1 MSPLLIPQK
10 VAQGFEK
17 LQRSIE
23 RIYDIEE
30 VPRITRYLL
39 NEETLQRFS
48 KNIKEGVYLLE
59 EEGEAHV
66 GVFLKPERFEAFE
79 EGSPLEILDR
89 ENFEDFLTVI
99 EEISHFVYLL
109 WSLRKR
115 RPISQLSLELQGE
128 VDKYLTTVFHLAV
141 QNEGRFPAKVFQQ
154 LFTEPQWIEGLD
166 GEALRR
172 YEFANKLAYR
182 YCIYL
187 EEEFLRRADLPAL
200 LQELRR
206 FYRRDLQSKLSRI
219 LH

>member
-1 MSPLLIPQK
+1 MSLFIPEK

-23 RIYDIEE
+23 RIYDVEE
-30 VPRITRYLL
+30 VPQITRYLL
-39 NEETLQRFS
+39 NEETLRRFS
-48 KNIKEGVYLLE
+48 KDIKEGVYLLE
-59 EEGEAHV
+59 EEGKAQV
-66 GVFLKPERFEAFE
+66 GVFFKSERFEAFE
-79 EGSPLEILDR
+79 QISPLKVLDR
-89 ENFEDFLTVI
+89 ENLEDFLTVI

-115 RPISQLSLELQGE
+115 RPVSQLSLELQGE

-141 QNEGRFPAKVFQQ
+141 QNKGRFPAKVFQQ
-154 LFTEPQWIEGLD
+154 LFAEPQWIEGLD
-166 GEALRR
+166 GEALKR

-182 YCIYL
+182 YCVYL
-187 EEEFLRRADLPAL
+187 EEEFLRCADLPAL

-206 FYRRDLQSKLSRI
+206 FYRRDFQSKLSRI